1 MDDKQLDL
9 RTRIAEAVVPLAT
22 LLEEIMGAAP
32 QATVD
37 PPKDID
43 YVALGRA
50 LPLDHEKL
58 AEHVCLDG
66 VAHTIVGNLDMYDL
80 AQGIDMYDLA
90 QNIEAGEVA
99 EAIEVD
105 HEDLARYVDL
115 SDLANNLSMED
126 YFPSA
131 EEFAELVVADK
142 DSLKALA
149 EAVADQVIKRLM
161 PQPEKTETEA
171 DEQKPV
177 NLSLEPVASSD
188 NNAGN

>member
-1 MDDKQLDL
+1 
-9 RTRIAEAVVPLAT
+9 
-22 LLEEIMGAAP
+22 
-32 QATVD
+32 
-37 PPKDID
+37 
-43 YVALGRA
+43 
-50 LPLDHEKL
+50 
-58 AEHVCLDG
+58 
-66 VAHTIVGNLDMYDL
+66 MYDL

-90 QNIEAGEVA
+90 QNIEPRDVA
-99 EAIEVD
+99 AAVEVD
-105 HEDLARYVDL
+105 PEDLARYVDL

-131 EEFAELVVADK
+131 EEFAELVVADE
-142 DSLKALA
+142 DSLEALA
-149 EAVADQVIKRLM
+149 EAVAANVIKRLM